1 MLSGSSSSELL
12 DTLRS
17 LSDHREENM
26 SHNDHLP
33 QKGTPMPTSEKDT
46 VVSVDSVEDADESP
60 KTNFAAKAVSS
71 VTKFVT
77 DHPLLVWG
85 GVAVVAG
92 AVAIALAP
100 KDKTVEDLEAD
111 SVDISTAD
119 ENDNNVTTI
128 TEPAP
133 EETSSTEE

>member
-1 MLSGSSSSELL
+1 M
-12 DTLRS
+12 T
-17 LSDHREENM
+17 
-26 SHNDHLP
+26 
-33 QKGTPMPTSEKDT
+33 TSEKDT
-46 VVSVDSVEDADESP
+46 VVSVDSVEETDESP

-100 KDKTVEDLEAD
+100 KATENLESAEDD
-111 SVDISTAD
+111 SVDISTTTD
-119 ENDNNVTTI
+119 EDSNTVTTI
-128 TEPAP
+128 VEAAP

>member
-1 MLSGSSSSELL
+1 M
-12 DTLRS
+12 T
-17 LSDHREENM
+17 
-26 SHNDHLP
+26 
-33 QKGTPMPTSEKDT
+33 TSKKDT

-77 DHPLLVWG
+77 DHPLLIWG

-100 KDKTVEDLEAD
+100 KAVEDLEDD
-111 SVDISTAD
+111 SVDISTTD
-119 ENDNNVTTI
+119 ENENTVTTI
-128 TEPAP
+128 AEPAP

>member
-1 MLSGSSSSELL
+1 M
-12 DTLRS
+12 T
-17 LSDHREENM
+17 
-26 SHNDHLP
+26 
-33 QKGTPMPTSEKDT
+33 TSEKDT

-100 KDKTVEDLEAD
+100 KAVEDLEDD
-111 SVDISTAD
+111 SVDISTTTD
-119 ENDNNVTTI
+119 ENGNTVTTI
-128 TEPAP
+128 TEAAP

>member
-1 MLSGSSSSELL
+1 M
-12 DTLRS
+12 T
-17 LSDHREENM
+17 
-26 SHNDHLP
+26 
-33 QKGTPMPTSEKDT
+33 TSEKDT
-46 VVSVDSVEDADESP
+46 VVSVDSVEETDESP

-85 GVAVVAG
+85 GIAVVAG

-100 KDKTVEDLEAD
+100 KAVEDLEDD
-111 SVDISTAD
+111 SVDISTNSD
-119 ENDNNVTTI
+119 ENENTVTTI
-128 TEPAP
+128 TEAAP

>member
-1 MLSGSSSSELL
+1 M
-12 DTLRS
+12 T
-17 LSDHREENM
+17 
-26 SHNDHLP
+26 
-33 QKGTPMPTSEKDT
+33 TSQKDT
-46 VVSVDSVEDADESP
+46 VVSVDSVEETDESP

-92 AVAIALAP
+92 AIAVALTP
-100 KDKTVEDLEAD
+100 KEEILKSIEDD
-111 SVDISTAD
+111 SVDISTTTD
-119 ENDNNVTTI
+119 ENGNIVTTI
-128 TEPAP
+128 IEAAP

>member
-1 MLSGSSSSELL
+1 M
-12 DTLRS
+12 T
-17 LSDHREENM
+17 
-26 SHNDHLP
+26 
-33 QKGTPMPTSEKDT
+33 TSQKDT
-46 VVSVDSVEDADESP
+46 VVSVDSVEETDESP

-92 AVAIALAP
+92 AVAVAVALDP
-100 KDKTVEDLEAD
+100 KEEILKSIEDD
-111 SVDISTAD
+111 SVDISTTTD
-119 ENDNNVTTI
+119 ENGNIVTTI
-128 TEPAP
+128 VEAAP

>member
-1 MLSGSSSSELL
+1 M
-12 DTLRS
+12 T
-17 LSDHREENM
+17 
-26 SHNDHLP
+26 
-33 QKGTPMPTSEKDT
+33 TSEKDT
-46 VVSVDSVEDADESP
+46 VVSIDSVEDADESP

-100 KDKTVEDLEAD
+100 KTAENLEDD
-111 SVDISTAD
+111 SVDISTTTD
-119 ENDNNVTTI
+119 EDGNTVTTI
-128 TEPAP
+128 AEAAP

>member
-1 MLSGSSSSELL
+1 M
-12 DTLRS
+12 T
-17 LSDHREENM
+17 
-26 SHNDHLP
+26 
-33 QKGTPMPTSEKDT
+33 TSEKDT

-100 KDKTVEDLEAD
+100 KTVEDLEND
-111 SVDISTAD
+111 SVDISTTTD
-119 ENDNNVTTI
+119 EDGNTVTTI
-128 TEPAP
+128 TEVAP

>member
-1 MLSGSSSSELL
+1 M
-12 DTLRS
+12 T
-17 LSDHREENM
+17 
-26 SHNDHLP
+26 
-33 QKGTPMPTSEKDT
+33 TSEKDT
-46 VVSVDSVEDADESP
+46 VVSADSVEEIDESP

-100 KDKTVEDLEAD
+100 KAAEDLEDD
-111 SVDISTAD
+111 SVDISTTTD
-119 ENDNNVTTI
+119 ENGDIVTTI
-128 TEPAP
+128 VEAAP

>member
-1 MLSGSSSSELL
+1 M
-12 DTLRS
+12 T
-17 LSDHREENM
+17 
-26 SHNDHLP
+26 
-33 QKGTPMPTSEKDT
+33 TSEKDT
-46 VVSVDSVEDADESP
+46 VVSDDAVEETDESP

-100 KDKTVEDLEAD
+100 KAVEDLESAEDD
-111 SVDISTAD
+111 SVDISTTTD
-119 ENDNNVTTI
+119 ENGNIVTTI
-128 TEPAP
+128 TESVP

>member
-1 MLSGSSSSELL
+1 M
-12 DTLRS
+12 T
-17 LSDHREENM
+17 
-26 SHNDHLP
+26 
-33 QKGTPMPTSEKDT
+33 TSEKDT
-46 VVSVDSVEDADESP
+46 VVSADSVEEIDESP

-100 KDKTVEDLEAD
+100 KAAEDLEDD
-111 SVDISTAD
+111 SVDISTTTD
-119 ENDNNVTTI
+119 ENGNIVTTI
-128 TEPAP
+128 VEAAP

>member
-1 MLSGSSSSELL
+1 M
-12 DTLRS
+12 T
-17 LSDHREENM
+17 
-26 SHNDHLP
+26 
-33 QKGTPMPTSEKDT
+33 TSEKDT
-46 VVSVDSVEDADESP
+46 VVSADSVEEIDESP

-92 AVAIALAP
+92 TVAIALAP
-100 KDKTVEDLEAD
+100 KAAEDLEDD
-111 SVDISTAD
+111 SVDISTTTD
-119 ENDNNVTTI
+119 EDGNIVTTI
-128 TEPAP
+128 VEAAP

>member
-1 MLSGSSSSELL
+1 M
-12 DTLRS
+12 T
-17 LSDHREENM
+17 
-26 SHNDHLP
+26 
-33 QKGTPMPTSEKDT
+33 TSEKDT

-85 GVAVVAG
+85 GVAIVAG

-100 KDKTVEDLEAD
+100 KASEDLEDD
-111 SVDISTAD
+111 SVDIATTTD
-119 ENDNNVTTI
+119 ENGDIVTTI
-128 TEPAP
+128 VEAAP

>member
-1 MLSGSSSSELL
+1 M
-12 DTLRS
+12 T
-17 LSDHREENM
+17 
-26 SHNDHLP
+26 
-33 QKGTPMPTSEKDT
+33 TSEKDT
-46 VVSVDSVEDADESP
+46 VVSVDSVEETDESP
-60 KTNFAAKAVSS
+60 KTNFAAEAVSS

-100 KDKTVEDLEAD
+100 KAAENLEDD
-111 SVDISTAD
+111 SVDISTTTD
-119 ENDNNVTTI
+119 EDGNTVMTI
-128 TEPAP
+128 TEAAP

>member
-1 MLSGSSSSELL
+1 M
-12 DTLRS
+12 T
-17 LSDHREENM
+17 
-26 SHNDHLP
+26 
-33 QKGTPMPTSEKDT
+33 TSEKDT
-46 VVSVDSVEDADESP
+46 VVSVDSVEDVDESP

-100 KDKTVEDLEAD
+100 KAVEDLEDD
-111 SVDISTAD
+111 SVDISTTTD
-119 ENDNNVTTI
+119 EDGDTVTTI
-128 TEPAP
+128 TETTP

>member
-1 MLSGSSSSELL
+1 M
-12 DTLRS
+12 T
-17 LSDHREENM
+17 
-26 SHNDHLP
+26 
-33 QKGTPMPTSEKDT
+33 TSEKDT
-46 VVSVDSVEDADESP
+46 VVSADSVEEIDESP

-100 KDKTVEDLEAD
+100 QAAENLEDD
-111 SVDISTAD
+111 SVDISTTTD
-119 ENDNNVTTI
+119 EDGNTVMTI
-128 TEPAP
+128 AEAAP

>member
-1 MLSGSSSSELL
+1 M
-12 DTLRS
+12 T
-17 LSDHREENM
+17 
-26 SHNDHLP
+26 
-33 QKGTPMPTSEKDT
+33 TSEKDT

-100 KDKTVEDLEAD
+100 KTVENLEDD
-111 SVDISTAD
+111 SVDISTTTD
-119 ENDNNVTTI
+119 EDGNNVTTI
-128 TEPAP
+128 TEAAP

>member
-1 MLSGSSSSELL
+1 M
-12 DTLRS
+12 T
-17 LSDHREENM
+17 
-26 SHNDHLP
+26 
-33 QKGTPMPTSEKDT
+33 TSEKDT
-46 VVSVDSVEDADESP
+46 IVSVDSVEDADESP

-100 KDKTVEDLEAD
+100 KAVEDLEDD
-111 SVDISTAD
+111 SVDISATTD
-119 ENDNNVTTI
+119 EDSNTVTTI
-128 TEPAP
+128 TEAAP

>member
-1 MLSGSSSSELL
+1 M
-12 DTLRS
+12 T
-17 LSDHREENM
+17 
-26 SHNDHLP
+26 
-33 QKGTPMPTSEKDT
+33 TSEKDT
-46 VVSVDSVEDADESP
+46 VVSVDSVEETDESP

-100 KDKTVEDLEAD
+100 KAVENLEDD
-111 SVDISTAD
+111 SVDISTATD
-119 ENDNNVTTI
+119 EDGNTVTTI
-128 TEPAP
+128 TETVS

>member
-1 MLSGSSSSELL
+1 M
-12 DTLRS
+12 T
-17 LSDHREENM
+17 
-26 SHNDHLP
+26 
-33 QKGTPMPTSEKDT
+33 TSEKDT
-46 VVSVDSVEDADESP
+46 VVSVDSVEETDESS

-100 KDKTVEDLEAD
+100 KATEDLED
-111 SVDISTAD
+111 GSVDISTTTD
-119 ENDNNVTTI
+119 DDGNTVTTI
-128 TEPAP
+128 TETVP

>member
-1 MLSGSSSSELL
+1 M
-12 DTLRS
+12 T
-17 LSDHREENM
+17 
-26 SHNDHLP
+26 
-33 QKGTPMPTSEKDT
+33 TSEKDT
-46 VVSVDSVEDADESP
+46 VVSADSVEELDESP

-100 KDKTVEDLEAD
+100 KAAENLESSEDD
-111 SVDISTAD
+111 SVDISTTTD
-119 ENDNNVTTI
+119 ENGNIVTTI
-128 TEPAP
+128 VEAAP

>member
-1 MLSGSSSSELL
+1 M
-12 DTLRS
+12 T
-17 LSDHREENM
+17 
-26 SHNDHLP
+26 
-33 QKGTPMPTSEKDT
+33 TSKKDT
-46 VVSVDSVEDADESP
+46 VVSVDSAEETDESP

-92 AVAIALAP
+92 AVAVALAP
-100 KDKTVEDLEAD
+100 EEILKSIEDD
-111 SVDISTAD
+111 SVDISTTTD
-119 ENDNNVTTI
+119 ENGNLVTTI
-128 TEPAP
+128 VEAAP

>member
-1 MLSGSSSSELL
+1 M
-12 DTLRS
+12 TT
-17 LSDHREENM
+17 SD
-26 SHNDHLP
+26 
-33 QKGTPMPTSEKDT
+33 KDT

-92 AVAIALAP
+92 AVAIALTP
-100 KDKTVEDLEAD
+100 KNEIIEAVEDD
-111 SVDISTAD
+111 SVDITTTTD
-119 ENDNNVTTI
+119 ENGNVVTTI
-128 TEPAP
+128 DEHAP

>member
-1 MLSGSSSSELL
+1 M
-12 DTLRS
+12 T
-17 LSDHREENM
+17 
-26 SHNDHLP
+26 
-33 QKGTPMPTSEKDT
+33 TSEKDT
-46 VVSVDSVEDADESP
+46 VVSADSVEEIDESP

-100 KDKTVEDLEAD
+100 KAAENLEDD
-111 SVDISTAD
+111 SVDISTTTD
-119 ENDNNVTTI
+119 EDGNTVTTI
-128 TEPAP
+128 TETAP

>member
-1 MLSGSSSSELL
+1 M
-12 DTLRS
+12 T
-17 LSDHREENM
+17 
-26 SHNDHLP
+26 
-33 QKGTPMPTSEKDT
+33 TSEKDT

-100 KDKTVEDLEAD
+100 KAVEDLEDD
-111 SVDISTAD
+111 SVDISTTTD
-119 ENDNNVTTI
+119 ENGNTVATI
-128 TEPAP
+128 TEAAP

>member
-1 MLSGSSSSELL
+1 M
-12 DTLRS
+12 T
-17 LSDHREENM
+17 
-26 SHNDHLP
+26 
-33 QKGTPMPTSEKDT
+33 TSEKDT
-46 VVSVDSVEDADESP
+46 VVSVDSVEETDESP

-92 AVAIALAP
+92 AVAVALAP
-100 KDKTVEDLEAD
+100 KAAENLEDD
-111 SVDISTAD
+111 SVDISTATD
-119 ENDNNVTTI
+119 EDGNTVMTI
-128 TEPAP
+128 TETVS

>member
-1 MLSGSSSSELL
+1 M
-12 DTLRS
+12 T
-17 LSDHREENM
+17 
-26 SHNDHLP
+26 
-33 QKGTPMPTSEKDT
+33 TSEKDT

-100 KDKTVEDLEAD
+100 KAVEDLEDD
-111 SVDISTAD
+111 SVDISTTTD
-119 ENDNNVTTI
+119 ENGNVVTTI
-128 TEPAP
+128 AEAAP

>member
-1 MLSGSSSSELL
+1 M
-12 DTLRS
+12 T
-17 LSDHREENM
+17 
-26 SHNDHLP
+26 
-33 QKGTPMPTSEKDT
+33 TSEKDT
-46 VVSVDSVEDADESP
+46 VVSVDSVEETDESP

-100 KDKTVEDLEAD
+100 KAVEDLEDD
-111 SVDISTAD
+111 SVDISTTTD
-119 ENDNNVTTI
+119 EDSNTVTTI
-128 TEPAP
+128 IEAVP
-133 EETSSTEE
+133 EGTSSTEE

>member
-1 MLSGSSSSELL
+1 M
-12 DTLRS
+12 T
-17 LSDHREENM
+17 
-26 SHNDHLP
+26 
-33 QKGTPMPTSEKDT
+33 TSEKDT
-46 VVSVDSVEDADESP
+46 VVSVDSVEEAGESP

-100 KDKTVEDLEAD
+100 KTVENLEDD
-111 SVDISTAD
+111 SVDISATTD
-119 ENDNNVTTI
+119 EDGNTVTTN
-128 TEPAP
+128 TEAAP

>member
-1 MLSGSSSSELL
+1 M
-12 DTLRS
+12 T
-17 LSDHREENM
+17 
-26 SHNDHLP
+26 
-33 QKGTPMPTSEKDT
+33 TSEKNT
-46 VVSVDSVEDADESP
+46 VVSVDSVEETDESP

-100 KDKTVEDLEAD
+100 KAAENLEDN
-111 SVDISTAD
+111 SVDISTPTD
-119 ENDNNVTTI
+119 EDSNTVMTI
-128 TEPAP
+128 TETAP

>member
-1 MLSGSSSSELL
+1 M
-12 DTLRS
+12 T
-17 LSDHREENM
+17 
-26 SHNDHLP
+26 
-33 QKGTPMPTSEKDT
+33 TSEKDT

-92 AVAIALAP
+92 AVAIALTP
-100 KDKTVEDLEAD
+100 KAAENLEDD
-111 SVDISTAD
+111 SVDISTTTD
-119 ENDNNVTTI
+119 EDGNTVTTI
-128 TEPAP
+128 TETAP

>member
-1 MLSGSSSSELL
+1 M
-12 DTLRS
+12 T
-17 LSDHREENM
+17 
-26 SHNDHLP
+26 
-33 QKGTPMPTSEKDT
+33 TSEKDT

-100 KDKTVEDLEAD
+100 KAVEDLEDD
-111 SVDISTAD
+111 SVDISTTTD
-119 ENDNNVTTI
+119 ENGNTVMTI
-128 TEPAP
+128 TEAAP

>member
-1 MLSGSSSSELL
+1 M
-12 DTLRS
+12 T
-17 LSDHREENM
+17 
-26 SHNDHLP
+26 
-33 QKGTPMPTSEKDT
+33 TSEKDT
-46 VVSVDSVEDADESP
+46 VVSVDSVEETDESP

-85 GVAVVAG
+85 GVVVVAG

-100 KDKTVEDLEAD
+100 KDKTVEDLEDD
-111 SVDISTAD
+111 SVDISTTTD
-119 ENDNNVTTI
+119 EDGNIVTTI
-128 TEPAP
+128 VEAAP